1 MLFRLGLIWLSD
13 NVLTKDQFKN
23 SMLAANPEAVERPR
37 VSHIGHAGPLDP
49 TKWSCVSVTWNGSA
63 TTRHAERKEVCLVKR
78 EEYTSDRGT
87 VVAEC
92 LLGSRN

>member
-23 SMLAANPEAVERPR
+23 STLAANPEAVERPR

-63 TTRHAERKEVCLVKR
+63 TTRHAERKEVCSVSAKSILLIHPDWTTAVP
-78 EEYTSDRGT
+78 
-87 VVAEC
+87 C
-92 LLGSRN
+92 L